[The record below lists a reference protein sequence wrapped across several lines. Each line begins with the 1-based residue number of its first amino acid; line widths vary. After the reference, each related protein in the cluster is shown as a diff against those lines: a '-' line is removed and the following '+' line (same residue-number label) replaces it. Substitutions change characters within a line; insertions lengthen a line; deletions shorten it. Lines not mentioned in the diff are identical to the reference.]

1 MDMGT
6 LWNALLTVA
15 MGLVGWNWASMSRE
29 LQRVT
34 ILLNRTREE
43 MVRDYAT
50 KTQIPSDMSRISDR
64 LNEIERK
71 LDRLLE
77 LRK

>member
-6 LWNALLTVA
+6 LWNALLTLA

-34 ILLNRTREE
+34 ILLNKTREE
-43 MVRDYAT
+43 MAKEYVT
-50 KTQIPSDMSRISDR
+50 KNGVHADITRVVDR
-64 LNEIERK
+64 LDAMDKK
-71 LDRLLE
+71 LDRFLE
-77 LRK
+77 SQK

>member
-1 MDMGT
+1 MDVGT

-15 MGLVGWNWASMSRE
+15 MGLIGWNWASLSQE

-43 MVRDYAT
+43 MVRDYVI
-50 KTQIPSDMSRISDR
+50 KTQIPFDTARMSDR
-64 LNEIERK
+64 LDDIERK